1 MEIIMITINELRKN
15 KEVLCYINQADNTL
29 KEMGFTEHALPHV
42 ETCVSVVTKILS
54 KLSYTDEEIK
64 MIRAYLYVMA
74 QIQLEIENNETNT
87 KEE

>member
-1 MEIIMITINELRKN
+1 MITINELRKN

-54 KLSYTDEEIK
+54 KLSYK
-64 MIRAYLYVMA
+64 
-74 QIQLEIENNETNT
+74 
-87 KEE
+87 